1 MKTQILKRSYFYL
14 GTHMKLTNKSIL
26 TGKMNTMDL
35 PIFTQDYERMF
46 KDWQENGKLIQEVFH
61 MLTPEQREFIMTGVT
76 PQEWDRLN
84 EELARED

>member
-1 MKTQILKRSYFYL
+1 
-14 GTHMKLTNKSIL
+14 
-26 TGKMNTMDL
+26 
-35 PIFTQDYERMF
+35 MF
-46 KDWQENGKLIQEVFH
+46 KDWKENGKLIQEVFH